1 MDALLKFIS
10 RLEESNM
17 YYTLEHNRDDTIV
30 VVVSVP
36 GERWEVEFYSDGNV
50 EIEIFKSQG
59 EIKDREEIERLFKE
73 FGE

>member
-10 RLEESNM
+10 RLQESNIF
-17 YYTLEHNRDDTIV
+17 YTLEHNRDDTIV
-30 VVVSVP
+30 VVVVVP

-59 EIKDREEIERLFKE
+59 KIKDKQEIERLFEE

>member
-10 RLEESNM
+10 RLEESNI

-30 VVVSVP
+30 VVVTVP

-59 EIKDREEIERLFKE
+59 EIKDKSEIERLFEE
-73 FGE
+73 FAA